1 LIKHAQDLD
10 IFTDLAIY
18 FLALNPETFS
28 NLNLTRSWILQ
39 GMRYFRNYYY
49 YKTNNPEY
57 EELIEKI
64 INRYDLNI
72 SLDMHQKIYLVDD
85 NFVAVIIKISQ
96 SKEKLD

>member
-1 LIKHAQDLD
+1 
-10 IFTDLAIY
+10 
-18 FLALNPETFS
+18 LALNPETFS

-39 GMRYFRNYYY
+39 EMRYFRNYYY
-49 YKTNNPEY
+49 YKTNNPEC

-72 SLDMHQKIYLVDD
+72 GLDMHQKIYLVDD